1 MGGGISLE
9 QQRGKMDEFTNE
21 PLFTNCTRDVIGT
34 VDYIFYTGMYVWCL
48 HVCLFEWDSSFAKM
62 QHHEVFCFVL
72 SWCAFDFIMAVADLL
87 MVESLLELLDEDSL
101 RKDTAL
107 PSPEWSSDHIALLA
121 EFCCKP
127 RLRRWLLVSNRIVFL
142 NTRCL
147 C

>member
-9 QQRGKMDEFTNE
+9 QQRSKMDEFTNE

-34 VDYIFYTGMYVWCL
+34 VDYIFYTGMHVWCL
-48 HVCLFEWDSSFAKM
+48 HLCLFEWDGSFAKM
-62 QHHEVFCFVL
+62 QYHEEVRQFTICFLLLCTFMMRL
-72 SWCAFDFIMAVADLL
+72 SFYYGLADSL

-127 RLRRWLLVSNRIVFL
+127 RIRR
-142 NTRCL
+142 
-147 C
+147 